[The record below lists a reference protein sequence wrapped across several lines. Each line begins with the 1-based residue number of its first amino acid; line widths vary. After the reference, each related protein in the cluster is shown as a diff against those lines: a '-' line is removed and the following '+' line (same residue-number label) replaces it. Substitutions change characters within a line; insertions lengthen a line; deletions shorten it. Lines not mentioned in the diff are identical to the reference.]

1 MTDGSDRSGSSSSR
15 SLASSAPCSAIASC
29 GPAGISG
36 ANAGMTM
43 SVEFSS
49 SGPARITSR
58 QARSTAGTSDVSKCT
73 WPPTSPS
80 PGIGWNT
87 NRVDDAEVAAAAA
100 ERPEH
105 VGVLVGGD
113 REHLARRGDEL
124 DLAQRVDGEALLT
137 HEPADA
143 AAEGEA
149 ADAHVAGVARAD
161 RQAERCEDR
170 GDVRPSGTAPDA
182 HEPVGANLDRGE
194 LGEVDDEAVV
204 DRQEAVSAAAD
215 GDGQAG
221 CRGEADGRRD
231 LLDGA
236 RSHHDLGFAD
246 AGEDRGAGVV
256 FGGAGSVRPAGNAFV
271 QLREDRH
278 PASLPA
284 ARRHA
289 ERCSLPANTEILPG
303 RRAGGIRRSG
313 DHSPLGC
320 AFARSITHAYAKA
333 RSRHAE

>member
-43 SVEFSS
+43 SVELRSV
-49 SGPARITSR
+49 GPGAHHVAPGAEHGGHVGRVEVHVPAD
-58 QARSTAGTSDVSKCT
+58 QPVAGDRLEHE
-73 WPPTSPS
+73 
-80 PGIGWNT
+80 PGH
-87 NRVDDAEVAAAAA
+87 DAEVAAAAA
-100 ERPEH
+100 QRPEH
-105 VGVLVGGD
+105 VGMLVGGD
-113 REHLARRGDEL
+113 GEHLARRGDEL
-124 DLAQRVDGEALLT
+124 DLAQRVDREALLA

-170 GDVRPSGTAPDA
+170 GDVRPSGAAPDA
-182 HEPVGANLDRGE
+182 HEPVWANLDRRE

-204 DRQEAVSAAAD
+204 DRQEAVSAAAN

-246 AGEDRGAGVV
+246 AGEDRGSGVV
-256 FGGAGSVRPAGNAFV
+256 FGGAGSVRPAGNAFT

-278 PASLPA
+278 SRQSGSGPPTSGTVLA
-284 ARRHA
+284 AREHRD
-289 ERCSLPANTEILPG
+289 PA
-303 RRAGGIRRSG
+303 RRAAGGIRRSG
-313 DHSPLGC
+313 GHSPLGC